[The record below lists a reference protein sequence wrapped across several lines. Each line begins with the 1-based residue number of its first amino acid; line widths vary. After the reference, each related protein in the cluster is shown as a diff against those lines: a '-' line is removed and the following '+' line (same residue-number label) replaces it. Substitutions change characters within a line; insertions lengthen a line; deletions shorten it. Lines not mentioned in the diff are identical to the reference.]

1 MKLTVQGIV
10 IQCIRYS
17 DQKLIVKM
25 FCHNLGYKTCMARVS
40 KRPGNSN
47 VHLFQP
53 FRIVE
58 FETDFQEQNKFIQIN
73 QPRIALPLHSIG
85 IDPVKTAMTLFMDEL
100 LAITIA
106 DEYTNDGLFLF
117 LRNSI
122 VLLDDAIN
130 PNNFHLWWLIEITR
144 YYGFYPTK
152 SDGKYFDLQQAEF
165 TDIKPPQLNALEPPI
180 SGVLFSLLDLE
191 WPQAQVLELNGT
203 IRSQLLQALIQF
215 LRIHLNNFREI
226 KSLDV
231 LHAVF
236 H

>member
-25 FCHNLGYKTCMARVS
+25 FCNKLGYKTGMARVS
-40 KRPGNSN
+40 KRPSN
-47 VHLFQP
+47 NNIHLFQP
-53 FRIVE
+53 LRIVE
-58 FETDFQEQNKFIQIN
+58 FETDFQEQNKFIQLN
-73 QPRIALPLHSIG
+73 QPRIATPLHSIG

-106 DEYTNDGLFLF
+106 DEYTNDDLFRF
-117 LRNSI
+117 LKNSI

-152 SDGKYFDLQQAEF
+152 SAGMYFDLQQAEF
-165 TDIKPPQLNALEPPI
+165 TNIKPPQSFTLEPPI
-180 SGVLFSLLDLE
+180 SDLLFSLLDLE
-191 WPQAQVLELNGT
+191 WPQAQVLELNGS
-203 IRSQLLQALIQF
+203 IRNQLLHALIQF
-215 LRIHLNNFREI
+215 LRIHLNINREI